1 MEYDPQDYYSDGED
15 TPDEPTPA
23 QPTQA
28 SGVEKPDAQA
38 RRSKKKPT
46 EA

>member
-23 QPTQA
+23 QPTQTNVPIQIRA
-28 SGVEKPDAQA
+28 
-38 RRSKKKPT
+38 
-46 EA
+46 